1 MVNKKLNFVLLFTLV
16 AIVAHFYLTTHFN
29 GLKYGTS
36 TNSFCNISSTF
47 NCDTTSASSFAQI
60 FNIPIALFG
69 LVANLIFFGWV
80 AFARLSWADERELLL
95 RYSFYFSI
103 FIASVS
109 IVMGT
114 LSSFVLK
121 SLCPFCL
128 LTYFMSFLNLGILWH
143 IHRST
148 KINIVSDIK
157 RLFKD
162 HKSILILIIL
172 IPIIAYILND
182 MMVGQAKQIDKIAQ
196 SRVQDWTQ
204 ETSYSFTT
212 DGLSLGADADKASL
226 HIVEFADF
234 RCPHC
239 KFAAPSLHA
248 FTKAHPD
255 VRFTFKPFPL
265 DGTCNKAITGG
276 GDGISCELAA
286 MTFCAEA
293 QGGKGFQVHDY
304 IFEQQQNILSLSNLE
319 SIYKEIENNLKIPAE
334 QLKTCA
340 SSQETLSR
348 IQQMAQEGSNAKVE
362 GTPTV
367 YINGKKL
374 LNGHMLPILEEA
386 YKTIKK

>member
-1 MVNKKLNFVLLFTLV
+1 MVNKKLNFVLLFTFV
-16 AIVAHFYLTTHFN
+16 AIIAHFYLTTHFN

-47 NCDTTSASSFAQI
+47 NCDTTSASSFAQV

-69 LVANLIFFGWV
+69 LVANLILFGWV
-80 AFARLSWADERELLL
+80 LFSRLNWADERELLL
-95 RYSFYFSI
+95 RYAYYFSV
-103 FIASVS
+103 FIAGVS

-128 LTYFMSFLNLGILWH
+128 LTYAMSFLNLGLLWH
-143 IHRST
+143 IHRMT
-148 KINIVSDIK
+148 KINIANDFT
-157 RLFKD
+157 RLLKD
-162 HKSILILIIL
+162 HKSILILIVL
-172 IPIIAYILND
+172 IPVITYIIND
-182 MMVGQAKQIDKIAQ
+182 MMVGQAKQIDKIALT
-196 SRVQDWTQ
+196 RVQDWSQ
-204 ETSYSFTT
+204 ETSYTFTA
-212 DGLSLGADADKASL
+212 DGLSLGPDADKATL

-286 MTFCAEA
+286 MTFCAESE
-293 QGGKGFQVHDY
+293 GGNGFKVHDF
-304 IFEQQQNILSLSNLE
+304 IFEQQQKILSLSNLE
-319 SIYKEIENNLKIPAE
+319 SIYKEVETNLKISADK
-334 QLKTCA
+334 LKTCA
-340 SSQETLSR
+340 NSQETLNR

-367 YINGKKL
+367 YVNGKKL

-386 YKTIKK
+386 YKAVKK